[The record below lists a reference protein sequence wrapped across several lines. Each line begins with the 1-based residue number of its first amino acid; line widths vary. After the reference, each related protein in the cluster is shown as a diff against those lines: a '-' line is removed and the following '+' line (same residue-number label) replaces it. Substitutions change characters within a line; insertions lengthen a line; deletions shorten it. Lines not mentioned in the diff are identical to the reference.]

1 MINEFCSELNS
12 YLQNKYSLKRPP
24 AYYNLNNTINAR
36 RSKFDLY
43 LRYKQGNGEKL
54 VIARIG
60 FKEQKKGHGTM
71 FLKFISEIAER
82 FDIEKVSLECVNENS
97 YNFGIKMGFADIG
110 NKAMEVSTNDLVR
123 NIEKINATQHHI

>member
-1 MINEFCSELNS
+1 MINEFCLELNS
-12 YLQNKYSLKRPP
+12 YLQHKYSLKRPP

-43 LRYKQGNGEKL
+43 LRYKQENRKTL

-60 FKEQKKGHGTM
+60 FKEQKKGNGTM
-71 FLKFISEIAER
+71 FLKFLSEIADR
-82 FDIEKVSLECVNENS
+82 YDIEKVSLECVNENS

-110 NKAMEVSTNDLVR
+110 NTAMEISTDDLVR
-123 NIEKINATQHHI
+123 NIDKINATQA